1 MAVQVGQ
8 GEKEQPGRGKGGV
21 TPFSSFEGNSAQIS
35 VVISLL
41 GDPSSALI
49 AVADARR
56 DIFPTTVVQATTYK
70 GAPPRVVARPEIS
83 RYQELDDFLRRAGRS
98 LELSDIAGA
107 RTELQSALDKFG
119 WR

>member
-1 MAVQVGQ
+1 M
-8 GEKEQPGRGKGGV
+8 
-21 TPFSSFEGNSAQIS
+21 PFSSVEGNSAHIS

-41 GDPSSALI
+41 DAGDPSGALI